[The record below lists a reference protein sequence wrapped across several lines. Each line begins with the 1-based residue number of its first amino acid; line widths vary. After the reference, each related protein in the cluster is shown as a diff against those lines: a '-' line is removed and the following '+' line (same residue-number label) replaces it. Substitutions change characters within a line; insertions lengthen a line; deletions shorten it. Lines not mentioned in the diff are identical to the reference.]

1 MSEVAPRH
9 GRYAITINGQPF
21 VLHDPVV
28 KGRDLLEQASLH
40 PVDEYL
46 LFYREASGMYEDINL
61 AEDVDVSARGEEEFV
76 ALKADRLYFLVVDG
90 RRYPWGKD
98 EITGAELR
106 ALGRIPDD
114 KDVFFDPKGGK
125 DDKVDLDEAIS
136 LKGKDVEHFYT
147 ADQSNEPVLVTVE
160 LNGEKVKILSGDY
173 TTETLKVALGV
184 AADWDLD
191 IVDKQGSFRTLK
203 PGEAIKVVAKL
214 KFVSHVRQ
222 GGSS

>member
-1 MSEVAPRH
+1 M
-9 GRYAITINGQPF
+9 
-21 VLHDPVV
+21 
-28 KGRDLLEQASLH
+28 
-40 PVDEYL
+40 
-46 LFYREASGMYEDINL
+46 
-61 AEDVDVSARGEEEFV
+61 
-76 ALKADRLYFLVVDG
+76 
-90 RRYPWGKD
+90 
-98 EITGAELR
+98 
-106 ALGRIPDD
+106 
-114 KDVFFDPKGGK
+114 FFDPKGGN

-203 PGEAIKVVAKL
+203 PGEAIKVIAKL